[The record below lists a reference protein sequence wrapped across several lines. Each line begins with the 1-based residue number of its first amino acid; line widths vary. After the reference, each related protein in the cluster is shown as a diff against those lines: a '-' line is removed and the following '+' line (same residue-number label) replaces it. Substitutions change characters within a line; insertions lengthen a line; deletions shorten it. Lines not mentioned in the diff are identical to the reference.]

1 MKPKAYVSE
10 QKKEGVKQIR
20 NLMKKYPCFGI
31 IDLTSLPSSTLQQIR
46 HKVKKHDVII
56 FTTKKSLISI
66 AINDLTN
73 EIKNISE
80 LLPALENSMPAL
92 IFTSMNPFKL
102 ASMINKSKTSA
113 FAKPGQIAPHD
124 IIIQAGPTKFT
135 PGPVIGEL
143 GAVGIKTI
151 IQEGKITIKD
161 DITFVK
167 QGEGIDKKK
176 SEVLAKL
183 GIEPMEIGMNLIILY
198 EKGRVYKHEIL
209 SISEDTYFNMLK
221 EAHQNSFNLAVF
233 INYTSKDT
241 METLIKRAYMQGKAL
256 ASKANFEFSEEVIKQ
271 TKEPQ
276 ESSEEKKHSNQI
288 HEKKDTSAVGYTEE
302 AVEKASEI
310 LKQLQDQKIK
320 ENRT

>member
-10 QKKEGVKQIR
+10 QKKEEVKQIK
-20 NLMKKYPCFGI
+20 NLIKRYPCFGI

-46 HKVKKHDVII
+46 HKIKKHDVII

-66 AINDLTN
+66 AINDFKD

-80 LLPALENSMPAL
+80 LLPVLENSMPAL

-102 ASMINKSKTSA
+102 ALMINKSKTSA

-124 IIIQAGPTKFT
+124 IIIPAGPTKFT

-161 DITFVK
+161 DINFVK
-167 QGEGIDKKK
+167 QGEVIDKKK
-176 SEVLAKL
+176 SEILTKL
-183 GIEPMEIGMNLIILY
+183 GIEPMEVEMNLISLY
-198 EKGRVYKHEIL
+198 EKGKVYGHDIL
-209 SISEDTYFNMLK
+209 GISEDAYFNRLN

-241 METLIKRAYMQGKAL
+241 METLIKKAYMQGKAL
-256 ASKANFEFSEEVIKQ
+256 ASKANIEFSEEIITQ
-271 TKEPQ
+271 INESQ
-276 ESSEEKKHSNQI
+276 ESSGEKKHSNQL